1 MEYDG
6 KFYIGRTY
14 DPKGKKTLSDLTL
27 YDPDDLTTHGVVVGM
42 TGSGKTGLCID
53 ILEEAALNGIPAL
66 LLDPKGDL
74 ANLLLHFPDLAAQDF
89 ETWIDADQAR
99 REGKSI
105 QDFAADLAELWKSGL
120 HDWGI
125 EPERIAR
132 VRDAVQYAIYT
143 PGSDA
148 GLPISVLASLKAPQI
163 PWDDN
168 RELLREKISSTV
180 TALLSLVG
188 IETDPVRSREHII
201 VSNIFEHAWHAGQD
215 LDLVS
220 IIRQIQT
227 PPFERLGA
235 LELDQFFPKEDRFE
249 MAMALNNLL
258 ASPTFQEWM
267 EGDQLD
273 IERLLWTPEGKPRH
287 TVFYMAHLSD
297 AERMFFTTLLLT
309 ALEAW
314 VRLQSGSP
322 SLRAMLYFDEIF
334 GFLPPVANPPS
345 KEPILRL
352 LKQARAFGFGLLLAT
367 QNPVDLD
374 YKALSNAG
382 TWFVGRLQTE
392 QDKARLLDG
401 LEGATAEQGGF
412 NRAKVD
418 KLISALGK
426 RVFLLHNVHEK
437 EPTVFQTRWAMAYLK
452 GPITRTQLDDLN
464 AMVGAK
470 PAPVFTEAAA
480 PAPAEARPSVRPP
493 RPTVA
498 AVLATRPPVP
508 DGVEEVFLP
517 NNLTIDEAL
526 GAVGKEGV
534 QAKSA
539 GMVYRPALLA
549 QAQVYYLDRTRGID
563 HEQVVTSLTVEP
575 ERRGIV
581 RWEDALTSPV
591 DRSSL
596 ASSPAAEAQ
605 FADIHSPL
613 NDAKELNRLEK
624 DFLDYVYHSAELRLP
639 SNAALKL
646 VASPGTP
653 TEDFRAQCSEAARK
667 ERDAAAAKVKQQY
680 KKKIDAIHKK
690 LSKEERELAQ
700 DQAELSARKME
711 EMATHAENVFGLFT
725 GSRSRRRVSSSLTK
739 RRLTSQAKADV
750 EESVEAIAAF
760 RQELEALELEMA
772 EELDDVNEHWE
783 DVADD
788 IEETTVK
795 PLKKDVRVEVF
806 SVAWFPHWQIEVG
819 GEASELPAFGS

>member
-14 DPKGKKTLSDLTL
+14 DPKTKKTLTDITL

-66 LLDPKGDL
+66 LLDPKGDI
-74 ANLLLHFPDLAAQDF
+74 ANLLLHFPDLAPKDF
-89 ETWIDADQAR
+89 QPWIDSEEAR
-99 REGKSI
+99 REGKSVE
-105 QDFAADLAELWKSGL
+105 QFATGVANLWKKGL
-120 HDWGI
+120 GEWGI
-125 EPERIAR
+125 GSERIAR
-132 VRDAVQYAIYT
+132 VRDAVQYTVYT

-148 GLPISVLASLKAPQI
+148 GLPISVLASLRAPGI

-188 IETDPVRSREHII
+188 IETDPVRSREHIL
-201 VSNIFEHAWHAGQD
+201 VSNIFEHAWKAGKD

-220 IIRQIQT
+220 IIHQIQS
-227 PPFERLGA
+227 PPFDRLGA
-235 LELDQFFPKEDRFE
+235 LELDQFFPSDDRFE
-249 MAMALNNLL
+249 MAMSLNNLL
-258 ASPTFQEWM
+258 ASPTFQGWM

-273 IERLLWTPEGKPRH
+273 IERLLWMPDGKPRH

-297 AERMFFTTLLLT
+297 PERMFFTTLLLT

-314 VRLQSGSP
+314 VRLQPGSP

-392 QDKARLLDG
+392 QDKSRLLEG
-401 LEGATAEQGGF
+401 LEGATSNKGSF
-412 NRAKVD
+412 NRSKVD

-452 GPITRTQLDDLN
+452 GPITRTQLDELN

-470 PAPVFTEAAA
+470 TLA
-480 PAPAEARPSVRPP
+480 VRPEADQPAAVETPHAKP
-493 RPTVA
+493 RAKPSSTS
-498 AVLATRPPVP
+498 VLATRPPIP
-508 DGVEEVFLP
+508 DGVDEVFLP
-517 NNLTIDEAL
+517 NNLTTAEAL
-526 GAVGKEGV
+526 KSVGKDEV
-534 QAKSA
+534 QAKSK
-539 GMVYRPALLA
+539 GLVYRPALLA
-549 QAQVYYLDRTRGID
+549 KALIYYLDRKRGLD
-563 HEQVVTSLTVEP
+563 HEQALTSLIIEP
-575 ERRGIV
+575 ERRGRI
-581 RWEDALTSPV
+581 RWEDALASAIDPDSLTRSPV
-591 DRSSL
+591 
-596 ASSPAAEAQ
+596 AEAQ
-605 FADIHSPL
+605 FADLRSPM
-613 NDAKELNRLEK
+613 NDASEMKDLEK
-624 DFLDYVYHSAELRLP
+624 DFLDYAYHSAELKLP
-639 SNAALKL
+639 SNSALKL
-646 VASPGTP
+646 VAEPGMSKDEFRSQC
-653 TEDFRAQCSEAARK
+653 TEVARK
-667 ERDAAAAKVKQQY
+667 ERDAAVANLKQQY
-680 KKKIDAIHKK
+680 KKNMTAVEKK

-725 GSRSRRRVSSSLTK
+725 GSRRRVTTSLTK
-739 RRLTSQAKADV
+739 RRMTSQAKADV
-750 EESVEAIAAF
+750 DESVEAIAAF
-760 RQELEALELEMA
+760 KQELEALEAQMA
-772 EELDDVNEHWE
+772 EELDDINEHWE
-783 DVADD
+783 DIADD
-788 IEETTVK
+788 IEETTLK
-795 PLKKDVRVEVF
+795 PLKKDVRVDIF
-806 SVAWFPHWQIEVG
+806 SVAWFPHWQVEIG
-819 GEASELPAFGS
+819 GEISELPAYGA